1 MIGLGF
7 PSISVNKAP
16 TAFQNL
22 ITQGLIDKAEFAFY
36 LSDGTFSK
44 GELVL
49 GGTDPQHYIGDFHYV
64 PLISETYWAIQLDDL
79 VLDGESYVNGKG
91 GEKAIVDTGTSL
103 LAGPKVYIY
112 DDEYIH
118 STLYALVYCI
128 LLYAF
133 IYHTIVLL
141 ASTHIYILHTIH
153 LYTLCYTTYL
163 LSYIHYT
170 VPCTHSHMYYT
181 ITPHVYTSPLHT
193 LFYTQLHSY

>member
-1 MIGLGF
+1 MYTPGLGF

-22 ITQGLIDKAEFAFY
+22 ITQGLIEKAEFAFY

-79 VLDGESYVNGKG
+79 VLDGESYVGKG

-103 LAGPKVYIY
+103 LAGPKVY
-112 DDEYIH
+112 
-118 STLYALVYCI
+118 TMM
-128 LLYAF
+128 
-133 IYHTIVLL
+133 
-141 ASTHIYILHTIH
+141 YILSLS
-153 LYTLCYTTYL
+153 LYIPRYLIYMHTLC
-163 LSYIHYT
+163 
-170 VPCTHSHMYYT
+170 
-181 ITPHVYTSPLHT
+181 
-193 LFYTQLHSY
+193 